1 MCLAG
6 KGERFSLPPTAP
18 RALSLA
24 ASLVPRLPPLPTRDP
39 PSQILFNRF
48 NSVLS
53 SSPTLAT
60 VQSPAALERALA
72 AGEAGIAIE
81 QYEIE
86 EENRE
91 EVLQDLSEF
100 QLAAIVYNGFL
111 ENACSEMG
119 ARMNAME
126 NSTNNA
132 SDMLGRLTLTY
143 NRGRQAK
150 ITTELIEIISGASAL
165 EG

>member
-1 MCLAG
+1 MER
-6 KGERFSLPPTAP
+6 GE
-18 RALSLA
+18 
-24 ASLVPRLPPLPTRDP
+24 LV
-39 PSQILFNRF
+39 
-48 NSVLS
+48 
-53 SSPTLAT
+53 
-60 VQSPAALERALA
+60 
-72 AGEAGIAIE
+72 
-81 QYEIE
+81 
-86 EENRE
+86 
-91 EVLQDLSEF
+91 QDLIEF
-100 QLAAIVYNGFL
+100 QLASVLYNGML

-132 SDMLGRLTLTY
+132 ADMLGRLTLTY

>member
-1 MCLAG
+1 MDRNELLSNII
-6 KGERFSLPPTAP
+6 ELQTA
-18 RALSLA
+18 
-24 ASLVPRLPPLPTRDP
+24 
-39 PSQILFNRF
+39 
-48 NSVLS
+48 SVLYN
-53 SSPTLAT
+53 
-60 VQSPAALERALA
+60 AL
-72 AGEAGIAIE
+72 
-81 QYEIE
+81 
-86 EENRE
+86 
-91 EVLQDLSEF
+91 
-100 QLAAIVYNGFL
+100 L

-150 ITTELIEIISGASAL
+150 ITTELIEIISGAAAL